1 MTALDATVW
10 TVSTLLIGT
19 ALAVLF
25 VIWTGPSE

>member
-1 MTALDATVW
+1 MTPMDATVGL
-10 TVSTLLIGT
+10 VATLLIGT